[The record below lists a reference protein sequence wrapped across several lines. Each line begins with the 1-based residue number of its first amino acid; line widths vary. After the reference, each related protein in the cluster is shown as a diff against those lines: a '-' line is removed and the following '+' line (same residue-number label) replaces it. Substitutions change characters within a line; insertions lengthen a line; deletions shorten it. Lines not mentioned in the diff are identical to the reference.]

1 MQFIYRKTVDMYLF
15 KSILLF
21 DLCLFLLCYFF
32 SCLDKS
38 YISVNHIFIILYM
51 SHFTSLIDLYAF
63 YAYKYLL
70 SYGSRVVDPKFE
82 PSVTLFLMSSSSY

>member
-1 MQFIYRKTVDMYLF
+1 M
-15 KSILLF
+15 
-21 DLCLFLLCYFF
+21 
-32 SCLDKS
+32 
-38 YISVNHIFIILYM
+38 NHIFIILYM